1 MTDIPAGIPL
11 YTPGATGTP
20 ASRGQGDLGTG
31 DFLRLMTEQLKQQ
44 DPFAPTDNTQ
54 MVAQMAQ
61 MSASS
66 GIAEMNTTLKNI
78 AVQLAEQAVV
88 LNGLVAVQPPAGQS
102 PANPATAPAQIP
114 ATAPAA

>member
-1 MTDIPAGIPL
+1 MTEIPAGIPL
-11 YTPGATGTP
+11 YTPGATGA
-20 ASRGQGDLGTG
+20 ASRGQADLGTG

-66 GIAEMNTTLKNI
+66 GIAEMNATLKNI
-78 AVQLAEQAVV
+78 AAQLAEQAVV
-88 LNGLVAVQPPAGQS
+88 LNGLVAQ
-102 PANPATAPAQIP
+102 
-114 ATAPAA
+114 PAAAQQPAPPVPAA

>member
-1 MTDIPAGIPL
+1 MTEIPAGIPF
-11 YTPGATGTP
+11 YTPGATGTT
-20 ASRGQGDLGTG
+20 ASRGQADLGTG

-66 GIAEMNTTLKNI
+66 GIAEMNATLKNI
-78 AVQLAEQAVV
+78 AAQLAEQAVV
-88 LNGLVAVQPPAGQS
+88 LNGLVAAQPSAAPPQGS
-102 PANPATAPAQIP
+102 PADASRGE
-114 ATAPAA
+114 